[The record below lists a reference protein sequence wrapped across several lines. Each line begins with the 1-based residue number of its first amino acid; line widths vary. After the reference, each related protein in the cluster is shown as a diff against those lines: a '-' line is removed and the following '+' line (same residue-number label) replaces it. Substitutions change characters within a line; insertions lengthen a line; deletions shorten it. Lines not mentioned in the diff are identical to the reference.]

1 MRLISFLYDH
11 LPMDTHA
18 EVPPPS
24 LPPEPEVR
32 VWELEAL
39 LEQYDDADPGISL
52 HQARLVDLRGPYAE
66 SDSAFL
72 LEEAVRPLYKPVPVG
87 EGSARV
93 ALA

>member
-1 MRLISFLYDH
+1 
-11 LPMDTHA
+11 MDTHA

-32 VWELEAL
+32 VVWELEAL
-39 LEQYDDADPGISL
+39 FEQHDADPSLQWGTCRWASASGGGSCVLCFVTVISVISI

-72 LEEAVRPLYKPVPVG
+72 LEEAVRPL
-87 EGSARV
+87 
-93 ALA
+93 